1 MQNVVVS
8 LALNVFGYVCI
19 MHVDDSQG
27 CLWTTV
33 AAHRLT
39 NTDFNG
45 SHVYQC
51 QALCWQRVLK
61 AMPEVNMSDSHFTS
75 KNSMFVSMSWKFLTT
90 TCAATSATGA
100 LV

>member
-1 MQNVVVS
+1 MQIGVVS
-8 LALNVFGYVCI
+8 LALNVLGYVCI
-19 MHVDDSQG
+19 MHVDYSQG

-51 QALCWQRVLK
+51 QALCWQPVLK
-61 AMPEVNMSDSHFTS
+61 AMPEVNKSDSHFTS
-75 KNSMFVSMSWKFLTT
+75 KNSMLCPCPGSS
-90 TCAATSATGA
+90 
-100 LV
+100 